1 MGVIFFI
8 QDGSKEYETAK
19 HWEEKIYT
27 HLNSIKALEDSII
40 VDNRT
45 NLTIGK
51 RLMDAKKMG
60 YPLIIVIGSKAAEV
74 EEKFEFHILNLRLTS
89 ELSFN
94 DLINECLNFV
104 N

>member
-1 MGVIFFI
+1 
-8 QDGSKEYETAK
+8 
-19 HWEEKIYT
+19 
-27 HLNSIKALEDSII
+27 
-40 VDNRT
+40 
-45 NLTIGK
+45 
-51 RLMDAKKMG
+51 MDAKKMG